1 MRASR
6 MTAAARDR
14 MILPMPRLTAMAL
27 VLVVIACSSQ
37 ASSPMPSAI
46 GVPAPSVTTVTAT
59 VAPTF
64 TREIPHLP
72 ALQPNPFFD
81 RVQIS
86 IDVEKRPGQPWEA
99 TAFAV
104 TRPAVDEAYRLRVAN
119 AFGVTGDGIVGAAPD
134 GTGPWRVWFDT
145 KGTVALNEG
154 TGDVLFFG
162 PNTDDGPGPS
172 GPAMHDPAQ
181 EQIKLISQLGTAAQF
196 DYTLFYEFH
205 GGDATASIERLVDGS
220 WLIAGTRTTVA
231 LFPQYSTRDRQNG
244 TTIYGSDELALFT
257 SRGRLAE
264 LVHRPIAGIAARA
277 IYDLKTT
284 MLYGEA
290 VEELKSA
297 PNRYLRLLSVL
308 PDEPLALRIDPANI
322 VHGHA
327 WSGAPQGELTH
338 AADTLVPVWT
348 FFASGT
354 TASGKPVSAM
364 FTVDA
369 VRPEYRTLPA
379 SNARNITA
387 DSLLRTQLA
396 VNLGGHRPGLMNAD
410 EALRD
415 ELAGLACASGT
426 YTVSKTDPD
435 TATAS
440 VTCSPSLHLSLTM
453 RRAFPG
459 YEHSIWYL
467 SELRK

>member
-1 MRASR
+1 MLR
-6 MTAAARDR
+6 
-14 MILPMPRLTAMAL
+14 LPAIAL
-27 VLVVIACSSQ
+27 VLVILGCSSQ
-37 ASSPMPSAI
+37 AGGPTLPPVGASAT
-46 GVPAPSVTTVTAT
+46 SVAN
-59 VAPTF
+59 VAPTPSGTASPDASF

-86 IDVEKRPGQPWEA
+86 LDVEVRPGQPWEA
-99 TAFAV
+99 TSFAV
-104 TRPAVDEAYRLRVAN
+104 TRPAVDAAYRLRVAN

-134 GTGPWRVWFDT
+134 GTSPWRVWFDT
-145 KGTVALNEG
+145 QGTVALNEG

-162 PNTDDGPGPS
+162 PNADDGPGPS
-172 GPAMHDPAQ
+172 GPAVHDPAQ
-181 EQIKLISQLGTAAQF
+181 EQIKLLAQLGTAAQF

-205 GGDATASIERLVDGS
+205 GGDASASVERLVDGS
-220 WLIAGTRTTVA
+220 WLIPGTRTTVG
-231 LFPQYSTRDRQNG
+231 LFPQYSSVDRQTG

-257 SRGRLAE
+257 SRGGLAE
-264 LVHRPIAGIAARA
+264 LVHRPITGITVGA
-277 IYDLKTT
+277 IYDLKST

-297 PNRYLRLLSVL
+297 PNRYLRLLSVV
-308 PDEPLALRIDPANI
+308 PDEPLTLRIDPANI
-322 VHGHA
+322 VQGHA
-327 WSGAPQGELTH
+327 WSGAPQGDLTH

-369 VRPEYRTLPA
+369 VRPEYRVPPA
-379 SNARNITA
+379 SSARNVTA

-396 VNLGGHRPGLMNAD
+396 VSLGGHRPLLMSVD
-410 EALRD
+410 GALRD
-415 ELAGLACASGT
+415 ELVGLACASGT
-426 YTVSKTDPD
+426 FTILRPDGD

-440 VTCSPSLHLSLTM
+440 VTCSAGLHLSLTM
-453 RRAFPG
+453 RKAFPG
-459 YEHSIWYL
+459 FEHSIWYL